1 MQIIMQIV
9 MVEYIVQFQ
18 CVFISNFKNIV
29 CLIHYAIDT
38 LIHMMCIIGFK
49 KFLNDLLL
57 LSQLTF

>member
-1 MQIIMQIV
+1 

-38 LIHMMCIIGFK
+38 LIHTMFIIGLK

>member
-1 MQIIMQIV
+1 MQIV
-9 MVEYIVQFQ
+9 MVEYIVQFR

-38 LIHMMCIIGFK
+38 LIHTMCIIGLK